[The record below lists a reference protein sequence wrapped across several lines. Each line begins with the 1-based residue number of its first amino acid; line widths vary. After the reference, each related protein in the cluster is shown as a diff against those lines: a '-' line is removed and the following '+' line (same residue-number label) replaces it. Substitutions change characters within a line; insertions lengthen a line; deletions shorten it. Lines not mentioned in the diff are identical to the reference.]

1 MIRFILLLIALVMFA
16 LLGLN
21 VMLTIGIIT
30 RHPFEWL
37 GGAFAFLT
45 LSYFPFPD
53 YDRRGR
59 RVVQEP

>member
-1 MIRFILLLIALVMFA
+1 MIRWILLLIAVVMFA

-21 VMLTIGIIT
+21 VALEIGIIT

-45 LSYFPFPD
+45 LSYLPFPD
-53 YDRRGR
+53 YMPRRRG
-59 RVVQEP
+59 EPAP